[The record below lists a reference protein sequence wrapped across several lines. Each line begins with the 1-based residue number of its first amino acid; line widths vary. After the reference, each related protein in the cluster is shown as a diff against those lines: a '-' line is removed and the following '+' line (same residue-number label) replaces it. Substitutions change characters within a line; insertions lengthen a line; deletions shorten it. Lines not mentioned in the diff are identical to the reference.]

1 MENVFMKNVKD
12 YGAVGDGLTNDTAA
26 IQKAINDGGMVY
38 FPAGVYVTGTLYL
51 KSNGGLCL
59 DAGAVIRGSLRR
71 SDYNADDFCR
81 QNEVFTDEFVTGA
94 HLIVAVGQKNIT
106 LCGAGTIDGQGRHWV
121 NEKKVCNSDGDYA
134 PDPERPGQML
144 YFCECENVR
153 VKNLN
158 IVNGPYWHLFFHGCE
173 NVFCNGLTIQG
184 DRTRWTND
192 GIDVDCCANVK
203 ISDCAIDVGDDA
215 LTLRAHYKKLG
226 SRRVCEKVTVSNCVL
241 RSHRDYGI
249 RLGVGAG
256 TVCDCVFSNLTIEAP
271 NRGAVGAM
279 CMWSQ
284 ETSYAST
291 IEGIIINGAILR
303 GRHPI
308 EIFVAPALCS
318 PPNEC
323 SIGNLRFSNLLLYPT
338 EKCVLKGISGNPLKN
353 VTIDGVTVH
362 CENFC
367 EESGE
372 IFEIAAAENVRLI
385 GVTAQSN
392 AKNKNV
398 SARIS
403 AAKNIE
409 INGEKF
415 FGDATANL

>member
-1 MENVFMKNVKD
+1 
-12 YGAVGDGLTNDTAA
+12 
-26 IQKAINDGGMVY
+26 
-38 FPAGVYVTGTLYL
+38 
-51 KSNGGLCL
+51 
-59 DAGAVIRGSLRR
+59 
-71 SDYNADDFCR
+71 
-81 QNEVFTDEFVTGA
+81 
-94 HLIVAVGQKNIT
+94 
-106 LCGAGTIDGQGRHWV
+106 
-121 NEKKVCNSDGDYA
+121 
-134 PDPERPGQML
+134 
-144 YFCECENVR
+144 
-153 VKNLN
+153 
-158 IVNGPYWHLFFHGCE
+158 
-173 NVFCNGLTIQG
+173 
-184 DRTRWTND
+184 
-192 GIDVDCCANVK
+192 
-203 ISDCAIDVGDDA
+203 
-215 LTLRAHYKKLG
+215 
-226 SRRVCEKVTVSNCVL
+226 
-241 RSHRDYGI
+241 
-249 RLGVGAG
+249 
-256 TVCDCVFSNLTIEAP
+256 
-271 NRGAVGAM
+271 M
-279 CMWSQ
+279 CMWSP

-291 IEGIIINGAILR
+291 IEGIIVNGAILR

-392 AKNKNV
+392 AENKNV